1 MNNDSANVV
10 ITNSR
15 GEFLLHLRDYKAG
28 ICAPGTWGTVG
39 GMREPGES
47 PEQNAHRE
55 MAEESGLG
63 LSLTALGVFEHNGAE
78 VAVFH
83 ARWDGDAEA
92 LEVTEGIMFRWFDAH
107 QLRMLHIS
115 DHAQQC
121 LHLFDPS
128 LRLTRELHQEKTADL
143 SGAWQTIR
151 RLNERL
157 ERHSNLPR
165 EERVLLQI
173 IKLQEELGEVA
184 EAVIGAY
191 GQNPRKGFSH
201 TWDDVEAEVCD
212 VITTAMVALQRM
224 TPTEAESRFE
234 QHLKKIASRD
244 LEPADC

>member
-1 MNNDSANVV
+1 MSNDSANVV
-10 ITNSR
+10 ITNSQ

-28 ICAPGTWGTVG
+28 ICAPGTWATVG

-47 PEQNAHRE
+47 PEENAYRE
-55 MAEESGLG
+55 LVEESGLD
-63 LSLTALGVFEHNGAE
+63 LSLTALGTFERNGAE

-83 ARWDGDAEA
+83 THWDGDADA
-92 LEVTEGIMFRWFDAH
+92 LEVTEGIMFRWFNAR
-107 QLRMLHIS
+107 QLHMLNIS
-115 DHAQQC
+115 DFAQKC

-128 LRLTRELHQEKTADL
+128 LQLAERHQEEAGGLIDVWKTI
-143 SGAWQTIR
+143 G

-157 ERHSNLPR
+157 ERHSGLPR
-165 EERVLLQI
+165 EQRVLMQI

-184 EAVIGAY
+184 EAVVGVC

-212 VITTAMVALQRM
+212 VITTAMVALERL
-224 TPTEAESRFE
+224 TPAEAQSRFD

-244 LEPADC
+244 LEPTD